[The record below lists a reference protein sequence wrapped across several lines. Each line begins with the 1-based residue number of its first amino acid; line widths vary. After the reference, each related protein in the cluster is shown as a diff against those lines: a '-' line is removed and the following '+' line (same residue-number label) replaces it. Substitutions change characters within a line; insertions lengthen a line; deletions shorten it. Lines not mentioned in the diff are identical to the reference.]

1 MDIRYLGFVCYDDAM
16 RLMQD
21 LHAARLRDEIP
32 DTLLCLE
39 HEPVVTRGRRL
50 NQSTEIIDEKL
61 SARGIAV
68 RNADRGGL
76 LTYHGPGQIVVYLLL
91 RLTQPFKGVAD
102 IIKEI
107 EKGLGIFLGKEGYV
121 AQTIE
126 GHPGGWIGGRKVASI
141 GLRIAGGVTSH
152 GLSLNV
158 HNDLSVYDLFDPC
171 GLSGQTMTSL
181 QVLSGKSYDS
191 GAVAELTTR
200 LCETLAGHL
209 SLSK

>member
-1 MDIRYLGFVCYDDAM
+1 MDIRYLGFMGYDDAM
-16 RLMQD
+16 CLMQA

-50 NQSTEIIDEKL
+50 NQPIEIIDKKL
-61 SARGIAV
+61 ESHGIAV

-76 LTYHGPGQIVVYLLL
+76 LTYHGPGQIVVYVLL
-91 RLTQPFKGVAD
+91 RLTQHFKGVAD
-102 IIKEI
+102 ITKEI
-107 EKGLGIFLGKEGYV
+107 EKGLGIFLRKEGYV
-121 AQTIE
+121 VQEIE
-126 GHPGGWIGGRKVASI
+126 GHPGGWIDGRKVASI

-181 QVLSGKSYDS
+181 QVLSGKNYDA
-191 GAVAELTTR
+191 GAVADLATR
-200 LCETLAGHL
+200 LCETLATHL
-209 SLSK
+209 SCSV